1 MKNLMDEYVDFTSKK
16 IKKYVKMVL
25 RTRYNDDIVQEFL
38 KTYINSRY
46 YNINDDTS
54 RAFYL
59 KITDALNRKQEL
71 MEYKYGENADV
82 KLIDSIKQIF
92 VYILF
97 FDNVRKVENFKNIES
112 IREIIVQMLNYVQNN
127 LELKIPESLE
137 DELYNEITDDLLEKD
152 IYLDNFETDS
162 FYLDFEKDKT
172 IDTIYYTK
180 LAHNIKIPMQFSD
193 AAVDKVYNTGL
204 VAEDKLEV
212 EYILL
217 SVVAIR
223 DILNGNFKD
232 TYVAEF
238 SNTLFKKTQKLDGL
252 LSILDNE
259 ALQDKIYINIQYEDL
274 IKNKEQIQE
283 FRNRGYNFTITL
295 DDNVQEIED
304 VMKLKM
310 FKLVIVPKNI
320 KLYQEIMK
328 HKSQLSNV
336 IDK

>member
-16 IKKYVKMVL
+16 IKKYVKLVL

-71 MEYKYGENADV
+71 MEYKYGESADT
-82 KLIDSIKQIF
+82 KLIDCIRQIF
-92 VYILF
+92 VYMLF

-127 LELKIPESLE
+127 LELKIPETLE
-137 DELYNEITDDLLEKD
+137 EELYNEITDDLLEKD
-152 IYLDNFETDS
+152 IYLDNFETDT

-283 FRNRGYNFTITL
+283 FRNQGYNFTITL

-328 HKSQLSNV
+328 RKSQLSNV
-336 IDK
+336 IEK

>member
-1 MKNLMDEYVDFTSKK
+1 MKNLMDEYIDFTSKK
-16 IKKYVKMVL
+16 VKKYVKMVL
-25 RTRYNDDIVQEFL
+25 RMRYNDDIVQEFL

-82 KLIDSIKQIF
+82 KLIDSVKQIF
-92 VYILF
+92 VYMLF

-193 AAVDKVYNTGL
+193 AAVEKVYNTGL

-238 SNTLFKKTQKLDGL
+238 SNTLFKKAQKLEGL

>member
-320 KLYQEIMK
+320 KLSQEIMK
-328 HKSQLSNV
+328 RKSQLSNV

>member
-238 SNTLFKKTQKLDGL
+238 SNTLFKKAQKLEGL